1 MTVNFCSYFSGTVWF
16 FNYSLKKDFLFA
28 QFKCLIITTVYC
40 CLELK
45 AAYPLCNRK
54 WVFIELWRKKKVL
67 ILKIFK
73 ELTVFFFSQSSLWSK
88 NASWF
93 CACGFLSLSYFLPVC
108 SFLGDYYLQ
117 RQAGET
123 QASVVGISLRVS
135 TKIHISSFKWEGRKL
150 PSNFCSF
157 PLLKFLWKLCHLP
170 CSTVTANPYSF
181 TVVDGK
187 IMFQALWDGVVFT
200 LQVCVNVSCTPWIN
214 WLVITS
220 SVCALGLSF
229 TSCVVQILLH
239 KTKSVLCFFV

>member
-1 MTVNFCSYFSGTVWF
+1 MTVNFCSYSSGTVWF

-54 WVFIELWRKKKVL
+54 WLLNRALKEKKKSEFWRFSGNWL
-67 ILKIFK
+67 Y
-73 ELTVFFFSQSSLWSK
+73 FFFSQSSLWSK

-108 SFLGDYYLQ
+108 SFLSDCYLQ

-123 QASVVGISLRVS
+123 QASVVGISLRLS
-135 TKIHISSFKWEGRKL
+135 TKMHISSFKWEGRKL

-157 PLLKFLWKLCHLP
+157 PLLKFLWRLCHLP
-170 CSTVTANPYSF
+170 CSTDTANPYSF

-187 IMFQALWDGVVFT
+187 IMFQALWDRVVFT

-214 WLVITS
+214 WLVIT